1 MRYGLTI
8 WAAAGLVGSGITAL
22 LWAQTQPRQQV
33 RLIGR
38 VSDEAHR
45 PVERVEVIVDRREV
59 RAMTDGAGIFQ
70 LDVSPSDSTVGFRR
84 IGYRPMLLTIHPLP
98 PARDTILVELLSSAV
113 QLPEVIISGSPSK
126 PLRYAGT
133 TKYDEVF
140 LRRKVG
146 LGTLITRGA
155 IDAQFGVATH
165 ELLKGIPGI
174 RIWNGPPKR
183 IRFARCQ
190 EPGGVSVFID
200 GVRQMIGASSAG
212 VAVSANRG
220 SGRIPQAGAARASP
234 GLAPGLTQ
242 DEPEIEML
250 SQINPADIEMIEVY
264 RGASEI
270 PGVFHWD
277 GCAVIAVWTRWNR

>member
-8 WAAAGLVGSGITAL
+8 WAVVGVVGSGVPTMM
-22 LWAQTQPRQQV
+22 WAQTQPRQQV

-45 PVERVEVIVDRREV
+45 PVERVEVIVNRREV

-70 LDVSPSDSTVGFRR
+70 LYVSPSDTTVGFRR
-84 IGYRPMLLTIHPLP
+84 IGYQPMLFTIHPLP
-98 PARDTILVELLSSAV
+98 PRRDTILVELVSSPV
-113 QLPEVIISGSPSK
+113 QLPEVIISRSPSK

-146 LGTLITRGA
+146 LGTLITREA
-155 IDAQFGVATH
+155 IDRRFGVATQ
-165 ELLKGIPGI
+165 ELLQGIPGV
-174 RIWNGPPKR
+174 RVWNGPPKR

-190 EPGGVSVFID
+190 DPGRVSVFID
-200 GVRQMIGASSAG
+200 GFRQIPSGST
-212 VAVSANRG
+212 VSDKGG
-220 SGRIPQAGAARASP
+220 SGMIYRAAAPKDAS
-234 GLAPGLTQ
+234 GLTA
-242 DEPEIEML
+242 DEPLIETL
-250 SQINPADIEMIEVY
+250 SRINPADIEMIEVY

-277 GCAVIAVWTRWNR
+277 GCAVIAIWTRWNR